1 LENHTRNE
9 QEFIEVIKDAKLI
22 ETIEPGVLE
31 SISCS
36 FRADLV
42 WLNSYHIPMF
52 TDRDFLTAIYTP
64 PPLSGKSFI
73 IISRPVVHLDAPLQA
88 HHTRG
93 IYESIEF
100 VRDLGE
106 EGVEWLMTTASSP
119 EGNIP
124 AWVSERAMPGQVSAD
139 VPAFL
144 KWIEKK
150 GWL

>member
-1 LENHTRNE
+1 MTKSGSLLT
-9 QEFIEVIKDAKLI
+9 V
-22 ETIEPGVLE
+22 
-31 SISCS
+31 
-36 FRADLV
+36 V
-42 WLNSYHIPMF
+42 WQNSYRIPMF

-64 PPLSGKSFI
+64 EPKNSHSFI
-73 IISRPVVHLDAPLQA
+73 VISRPVLHPDVPHQE

-100 VRDLGE
+100 VRDLGD
-106 EGVEWLMTTASSP
+106 EGVEWLMATASSP

-124 AWVSERAMPGQVSAD
+124 AWVSERAMPGQISAD

-150 GWL
+150 GWKE